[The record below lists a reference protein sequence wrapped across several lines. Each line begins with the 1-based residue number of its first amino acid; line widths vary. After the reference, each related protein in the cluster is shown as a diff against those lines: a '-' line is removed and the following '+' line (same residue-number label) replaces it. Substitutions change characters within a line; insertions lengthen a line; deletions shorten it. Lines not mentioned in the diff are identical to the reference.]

1 MYLRARHTVVGV
13 EGGGGGWGRKPPLP
27 GRASGRSALDRE
39 LFARSHRVRSRE
51 AAHAIQEVAQH
62 VRPLLREVDLGVE
75 LHAVV
80 LALGEFDGRDDVARA
95 RNNAPTRR
103 QLVERV
109 AVGEEYWRPRA
120 HALEERTVGLH
131 LHLKLAILA
140 PRLPSDR
147 APVSAAQEL
156 HAVADAE
163 DGHAERENRGVV
175 PRCICVVHRLWPT
188 GDDHRCVL
196 CQLIRRRV
204 EREQVALDRQLPH
217 TTVDHLAVLG
227 TRVEN
232 HHSLCHF
239 SGAWCGREELYN
251 TLHFSLLGLASRILN
266 RAFLATSTMT
276 ASARVA
282 ELHDFF
288 MYEYKC
294 SMCDGTHE
302 YSTFCKEC
310 VRAHTLLELRRDP
323 RLHSYKQG
331 KCLYFDSAQGCLR
344 GVECPFSHTT
354 NEARYHPVAYKTK
367 MCERIATSG
376 ACGLGDLCHL
386 AHGVEELRREA
397 VYPNTPALLPESQRA
412 KHIDGPFSRKA
423 HQGGHR
429 AAAAVRAPEPPS
441 SAAPRPAAAAAV
453 AAPLLAAPP
462 ASSSPPAVATDTGD
476 AAAPSGPTSGGSGGP
491 SSPSPRRHPLTYTW
505 QLGAQPSSSSAWRGS
520 RAERLH
526 RVGEYVRAGVSWR
539 QETLHQ
545 RPGQMASQPQSSL
558 HSQSV

>member
-1 MYLRARHTVVGV
+1 MKSSLCTIVH
-13 EGGGGGWGRKPPLP
+13 
-27 GRASGRSALDRE
+27 
-39 LFARSHRVRSRE
+39 E
-51 AAHAIQEVAQH
+51 AA
-62 VRPLLREVDLGVE
+62 
-75 LHAVV
+75 
-80 LALGEFDGRDDVARA
+80 
-95 RNNAPTRR
+95 
-103 QLVERV
+103 
-109 AVGEEYWRPRA
+109 
-120 HALEERTVGLH
+120 
-131 LHLKLAILA
+131 
-140 PRLPSDR
+140 S
-147 APVSAAQEL
+147 
-156 HAVADAE
+156 
-163 DGHAERENRGVV
+163 
-175 PRCICVVHRLWPT
+175 
-188 GDDHRCVL
+188 
-196 CQLIRRRV
+196 
-204 EREQVALDRQLPH
+204 
-217 TTVDHLAVLG
+217 
-227 TRVEN
+227 
-232 HHSLCHF
+232 
-239 SGAWCGREELYN
+239 LYN
-251 TLHFSLLGLASRILN
+251 SS
-266 RAFLATSTMT
+266 SMT
-276 ASARVA
+276 AARVA

-376 ACGLGDLCHL
+376 ACGSATSAISRTAWRSCAARRSIRTRPRCCPRASARSTSMGRSAARRTRAGTAPLPPSGLRSL
-386 AHGVEELRREA
+386 LLRR
-397 VYPNTPALLPESQRA
+397 
-412 KHIDGPFSRKA
+412 
-423 HQGGHR
+423 
-429 AAAAVRAPEPPS
+429 
-441 SAAPRPAAAAAV
+441 PRGAERAAAV

-539 QETLHQ
+539 QDTLHQ

-558 HSQSV
+558 QSGAS